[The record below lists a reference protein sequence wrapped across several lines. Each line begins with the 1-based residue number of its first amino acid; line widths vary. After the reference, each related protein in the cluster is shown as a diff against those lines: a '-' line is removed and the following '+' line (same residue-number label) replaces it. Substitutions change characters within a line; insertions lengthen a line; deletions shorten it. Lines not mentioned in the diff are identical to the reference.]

1 MSRLA
6 DVTVVDDGTHRW
18 HLYTSTE
25 EEKKMREHEDHKQK
39 EANSPAGT
47 SAEQEAVLC
56 SFHFQAPDS
65 GVSWE
70 LPRSPTKRHVK
81 TQEAVPINF

>member
-39 EANSPAGT
+39 EANSPAGNGPLAGRPDDRA
-47 SAEQEAVLC
+47 SGISPC
-56 SFHFQAPDS
+56 SS
-65 GVSWE
+65 
-70 LPRSPTKRHVK
+70 
-81 TQEAVPINF
+81 